1 MPEEISFNESGN
13 DEISRFTFYLSRP
26 IQSLIIISLLFSC
39 SPFRHSTFSYHDN
52 NGTAQTAD
60 IIVPKKY
67 NRTEVKTDSAGN
79 EQKYFYYP
87 GGKVLYFVRL
97 TDSLKEIQPINMEEN
112 IPRTLYGTMYM
123 KGIDN
128 SGRYWREN
136 RNFPFKS
143 GYRYVGEGSDWMFD
157 SSLNYFTNHGLYH

>member
-1 MPEEISFNESGN
+1 MPDETYFAKSFS
-13 DEISRFTFYLSRP
+13 DLARPLSRFFILV
-26 IQSLIIISLLFSC
+26 ILFSC

-52 NGTAQTAD
+52 GTARTAD

-67 NRTEVKTDSAGN
+67 TRTEVKTDSSGN
-79 EQKYFYYP
+79 EQKYFYYS

-112 IPRTLYGTMYM
+112 IPRTIYGTMYV

-136 RNFPFKS
+136 RNFPFRS
-143 GYRYVGEGSDWMFD
+143 GYRYVNEGSDWIFD
-157 SSLNYFTNHGLYH
+157 SSLNYFTNHGLDH